1 MKNFVAFLKKE
12 LLESVR
18 TYKLL
23 IILTVFFV
31 FGMMS
36 PLTAKL
42 LPEILSS
49 FMPEGIKI
57 TIIEPTAVDAWAQFF
72 KNISQLGLF
81 MTVILFSGILSTEL
95 SKGTL
100 INMLTKGL
108 SRSAVI
114 LSKFTSMAIIWTL
127 SYTAAF
133 IITWGYA
140 IYLFPGDIVSN
151 LLLSVFC
158 LWLFGLFLLS
168 LLLLGA
174 TLTKSNYGCLLLTGA
189 VIGVLMFC
197 NIVPNVQ
204 KYSPISLAAFNVSL
218 LTNAVAASELLWPIV
233 ITSLC
238 ASACVIAS
246 VLIFNKNQI

>member
-1 MKNFVAFLKKE
+1 MRNFAAFLKKE

-18 TYKLL
+18 TYRLL

-49 FMPEGIKI
+49 YMPEGIEI
-57 TIIEPTAVDAWAQFF
+57 TIVEPVAVDAWAQFF
-72 KNISQLGLF
+72 KNISQVGLF
-81 MTVILFSGILSTEL
+81 LTVILFSGILSTEL
-95 SKGTL
+95 TRGTL

-108 SRSAVI
+108 SRSTVI
-114 LSKFTSMAIIWTL
+114 LSKFTSMAAIWTM
-127 SYTAAF
+127 SYAAAF
-133 IITWGYA
+133 FITWGYT
-140 IYLFPGDIVSN
+140 IYLFPGDKVLN
-151 LLLSVFC
+151 LLFSIFC
-158 LWLFGLFLLS
+158 LWLFGLFLLA

-174 TLTKSNYGCLLLTGA
+174 TLTRNNYGCLLLTGA
-189 VIGVLMFC
+189 VIVALMFC

-204 KYSPISLAAFNVSL
+204 KYSPLSLAAFNVSL
-218 LTNAVAASELLWPIV
+218 LTNAVAVSELLLPIV

-238 ASACVIAS
+238 ALACVIAS